1 MDRDGG
7 QSILSFLVGLVV
19 GGLIGAAVALLYA
32 PQSGEETRE
41 AIRTRSI
48 ELREQATEQAT
59 QLREAA
65 MQRIES
71 LQAEVSELQNK
82 LQEGVAAKAGQG
94 GTTKAE

>member
-41 AIRTRSI
+41 AIRTKSI
-48 ELREQATEQAT
+48 ELRDQATEQAA

-65 MQRIES
+65 MQRIET
-71 LQAEVSELQNK
+71 LQGEVSELQTK
-82 LQEGVAAKAGQG
+82 LQESVAAKTGQAGA
-94 GTTKAE
+94 TKPE

>member
-7 QSILSFLVGLVV
+7 QSILSFLVGLVM

-82 LQEGVAAKAGQG
+82 LQEGVAAKTGQG